1 MYAQLV
7 QSRTAPGE
15 RAERD
20 RIISESLIP
29 ALHEEPGFAGT
40 LSLVDRGSG
49 EGMMIVF
56 WDTVEQAR
64 TPAVERGRRYRAA
77 IADAAAAS
85 EGVSHH
91 VAIWEVGA
99 RA

>member
-7 QSRTAPGE
+7 QSRAAAE
-15 RAERD
+15 ECAERD

-29 ALHEEPGFAGT
+29 ALREEPGFAGT

-49 EGMMIVF
+49 DGMMIVF
-56 WDTVEQAR
+56 WETVEQAR
-64 TPAVERGRRYRAA
+64 LPAADRGRRYRAA
-77 IADAAAAS
+77 IADAAAAT
-85 EGVSHH
+85 EGISHH
-91 VAIWEVGA
+91 VTIWEVGA